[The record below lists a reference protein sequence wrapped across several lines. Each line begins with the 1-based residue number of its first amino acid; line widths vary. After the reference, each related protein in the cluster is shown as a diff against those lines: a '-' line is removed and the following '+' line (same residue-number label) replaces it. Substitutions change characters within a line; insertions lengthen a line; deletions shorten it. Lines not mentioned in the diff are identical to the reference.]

1 MIQVKG
7 KDGVDVD
14 GPTRSAER
22 ASRNHTHVAKFW
34 ISGASPQSRDE
45 ESTMT
50 STLLRPLAALL
61 MVLGISLGVAG
72 CGDTWEGLKEDTEEN
87 VEDAEDAID

>member
-1 MIQVKG
+1 
-7 KDGVDVD
+7 
-14 GPTRSAER
+14 
-22 ASRNHTHVAKFW
+22 
-34 ISGASPQSRDE
+34 
-45 ESTMT
+45 MT

-87 VEDAEDAID
+87 VEDAEDEID